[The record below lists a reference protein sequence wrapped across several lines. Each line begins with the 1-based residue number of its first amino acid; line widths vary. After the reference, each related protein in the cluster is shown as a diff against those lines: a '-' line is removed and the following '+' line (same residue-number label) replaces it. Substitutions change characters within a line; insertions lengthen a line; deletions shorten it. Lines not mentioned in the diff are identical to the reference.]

1 MKTLAKW
8 TVEDYHRLIETGFLN
23 QRRVELI
30 AGEIIEM
37 PPEGPLHAFVTEGF
51 AKYLQ
56 ALLQELA
63 LVREAHPITL
73 ADSEPQPD
81 LAICKL
87 PRQQYKT
94 RHPGP
99 SEIFW
104 LIEISQSTLDYD
116 LSEKKQAYARA
127 GIQEY
132 WVVDVNR
139 SQVYVFRQPQSDDY
153 QADSIISKGYITP
166 LAFPNIEVLVEK
178 FWTEA

>member
-8 TVEDYHRLIETGFLN
+8 TVEDYHRLIETGLLN

-37 PPEGPLHAFVTEGF
+37 SPEGPLHAFVTEGF

-56 ALLQELA
+56 ALLQEMA

-73 ADSEPQPD
+73 ADSELEPD

-87 PRQQYKT
+87 PRQQYKIC
-94 RHPGP
+94 HPQP
-99 SEIFW
+99 SDIFW
-104 LIEISQSTLDYD
+104 LIEISQTTLNYD
-116 LSEKKQAYARA
+116 LSEKKQIYAKA

-132 WVVDVNR
+132 WVVDVNK
-139 SQVYVFRQPQSDDY
+139 SQIYVFRQPQEDNY
-153 QADSIISKGYITP
+153 QASSTIREGFIIP
-166 LAFPNIEVLVEK
+166 LAFPHIEVLVEK
-178 FWTEA
+178 FWS

>member
-8 TVEDYHRLIETGFLN
+8 TVQDYHRLIDSGFLD

-37 PPEGPLHAFVTEGF
+37 PLEGPLHAFVTEGF

-56 ALLQELA
+56 TLLQELA

-73 ADSEPQPD
+73 TDSEPEPD

-94 RHPGP
+94 RHPQA

-116 LSEKKQAYARA
+116 LSEKKQVYAKA

-132 WVVDVNR
+132 WVVDVNKL
-139 SQVYVFRQPQSDDY
+139 QVYVFRQPFGHDY
-153 QADSIISKGYITP
+153 QASSVISKGYITP
-166 LAFPNIEVLVEK
+166 FAFPNIQVSVEK
-178 FWTEA
+178 FWS